1 MSCIIIEFEDQKE
14 KIEKRLRTMKYALG
28 KPRSL

>member
-14 KIEKRLRTMKYALG
+14 KIGKRLRTMKYALG

>member
-28 KPRSL
+28 KPRFL